1 MSTYGYI
8 RIIKTK
14 TEKLI
19 GIVKAARFPFKDPVP
34 NESPIIKVTPII
46 ANTIATYPRDEI
58 FSFKKKYAIIG
69 KKIVWVLI
77 MKTTFATL
85 VSVIEYM

>member
-1 MSTYGYI
+1 MSTFGYF

-19 GIVKAARFPFKDPVP
+19 GIVKAAKFPFKDPVP

-46 ANTIATYPRDEI
+46 ANIIATYPRGEI
-58 FSFKKKYAIIG
+58 FSFKK
-69 KKIVWVLI
+69 
-77 MKTTFATL
+77 M
-85 VSVIEYM
+85 